1 MPHKI
6 NLKNIAIV
14 LIGTRYPE
22 NIGAAARAMLNMGI
36 ERLILVDPQNDDPV
50 RVNKMATHAASV
62 VVEKVEKYDHLK
74 EALADFQYVVG
85 TTARLGGQRK
95 VVSSPAKLARKLIPL
110 SDQNRIAILFGPEDR
125 GLSNVDIRS
134 CHILVNIP
142 TAEFSSL
149 NLAQAVMVVCYEL
162 FRFSLDKPG
171 EFAPRLANQH
181 ELDAMYDQLKEILMR
196 ISFINPDNPDYFM
209 NNLRHFFTRMQLRAK
224 EVQIIRGLCRQVN
237 WYGEKRYKDGLGEK
251 KADSGD

>member
-1 MPHKI
+1 MSTKL
-6 NLKNIAIV
+6 NLSNIAIV
-14 LIGTRYPE
+14 LTGTRYPE

-36 ERLILVDPQNDDPV
+36 ERLILVDPQNYDTA

-62 VVEKVEKYDHLK
+62 VVEKLEVYDSLK
-74 EALADFQYVVG
+74 EALADFNYVVG

-95 VVSSPAKLARKLIPL
+95 VVSSPAKLAQKLVPL

-125 GLSNVDIRS
+125 GLSNVDLRS

-149 NLAQAVMVVCYEL
+149 NLAQAVMVMCYEL

-171 EFAPRLANQH
+171 
-181 ELDAMYDQLKEILMR
+181 
-196 ISFINPDNPDYFM
+196 INPDNPDYFM

-237 WYGEKRYKDGLGEK
+237 WYGKKRYEDGLKQRQEDPG
-251 KADSGD
+251 G

>member
-1 MPHKI
+1 MPAKL
-6 NLKNIAIV
+6 NLKHIAIV

-50 RVNKMATHAASV
+50 RVNRMATHAASV
-62 VVEKVEKYDHLK
+62 VVEKVEKYDSLK

-95 VVSSPAKLARKLIPL
+95 VVSSPAKLADKLIPL
-110 SDQNRIAILFGPEDR
+110 SEQNRIAILFGPEDR

-134 CHILVNIP
+134 CHTLVNIP

-181 ELDAMYDQLKEILMR
+181 ELDAMYAQLKEVLMR

-237 WYGEKRYKDGLGEK
+237 WYGKKSYEDGLSDRN
-251 KADSGD
+251 ADVED

>member
-1 MPHKI
+1 MPDKL

-14 LIGTRYPE
+14 LQGTRVPE

-36 ERLILVDPQNDDPV
+36 ERLVLVDPQNYDLA
-50 RVNKMATHAASV
+50 RINKMATHAASV
-62 VVEKVEKYDHLK
+62 VVEKLEVYGTLA

-95 VVSSPAKLARKLIPL
+95 VFSSPAKLAQKLMPL
-110 SDQNRIAILFGPEDR
+110 SDQNRIAVLFGPEDR

-134 CHILVNIP
+134 CHTLVNIP

-149 NLAQAVMVVCYEL
+149 NLAQAVMVTCYEL

-171 EFAPRLANQH
+171 EFAPRLADQH
-181 ELDAMYDQLKEILMR
+181 ELEAMYDQLKGVLMR

-209 NNLRHFFTRMQLRAK
+209 NNLRHFFGRMQLRSK
-224 EVQIIRGLCRQVN
+224 EVQIIRGICRQVN
-237 WYGEKRYKDGLGEK
+237 WYGKKRYEDGLDK
-251 KADSGD
+251 KDK